1 MLAADKNLLIMFLGG
16 EYALHFLVK
25 VLRDDF
31 FAYFRAEGLFGGV
44 ISFVQHLLNKM
55 VGDFSGNFQ
64 VRHAYGMGVCAFA
77 VSLTWAQIYPF
88 VAFQFYNGAHSET
101 LKLFLVIS
109 FVIWAVLNLAFVC
122 TIDLNYIHTFFSKET
137 AAQYTVGLYKNASDD
152 MMRFDA
158 VFTNRKSFTKAIHGE
173 IKEWVRLNIDRWRL
187 EEQDWFKVA
196 LIHDEFLPIEV
207 YEAEGGA
214 RRRRSSM
221 SLREVIGLAAAP
233 AEENNNTQLV
243 TTDNTQMLNQINEE
257 WKRVAEELYATRS
270 SNHKS
275 NFIHINRIFDENP
288 DMLAGL
294 TSRCPKFNVILSFLL
309 EDRFGLSVK
318 KVDWTKRIADWDE
331 EDLQRV
337 GSSVAT
343 FLRKRKTG
351 DAAMDAW
358 RLEYAQLG
366 ALFREVEGE
375 RASLDD
381 DLSDESREFCFRR
394 LHPLL
399 S

>member
-1 MLAADKNLLIMFLGG
+1 
-16 EYALHFLVK
+16 
-25 VLRDDF
+25 
-31 FAYFRAEGLFGGV
+31 
-44 ISFVQHLLNKM
+44 
-55 VGDFSGNFQ
+55 
-64 VRHAYGMGVCAFA
+64 
-77 VSLTWAQIYPF
+77 
-88 VAFQFYNGAHSET
+88 
-101 LKLFLVIS
+101 
-109 FVIWAVLNLAFVC
+109 
-122 TIDLNYIHTFFSKET
+122 
-137 AAQYTVGLYKNASDD
+137 
-152 MMRFDA
+152 
-158 VFTNRKSFTKAIHGE
+158 
-173 IKEWVRLNIDRWRL
+173 
-187 EEQDWFKVA
+187 
-196 LIHDEFLPIEV
+196 
-207 YEAEGGA
+207 
-214 RRRRSSM
+214 M
-221 SLREVIGLAAAP
+221 SLREVVGLAAAP

-243 TTDNTQMLNQINEE
+243 TSNTQINQNNEE

-318 KVDWTKRIADWDE
+318 KVDWTKRLADWDE

-381 DLSDESREFCFRR
+381 DLSDESREICFRR
-394 LHPLL
+394 LIHY
-399 S
+399 

>member
-1 MLAADKNLLIMFLGG
+1 MRHPYGTGG
-16 EYALHFLVK
+16 MSFSISLV
-25 VLRDDF
+25 
-31 FAYFRAEGLFGGV
+31 
-44 ISFVQHLLNKM
+44 
-55 VGDFSGNFQ
+55 
-64 VRHAYGMGVCAFA
+64 
-77 VSLTWAQIYPF
+77 WAQIFPF
-88 VAFQFYNGAHSET
+88 VALQFYDGAHSET
-101 LKLFLVIS
+101 LKLILYIS

-122 TIDLNYIHTFFSKET
+122 TIDLNYIHTFFCTET
-137 AAQYTVGLYKNASDD
+137 AAQYTILLFKNATDD

-158 VFTNRKSFTKAIHGE
+158 AFSTRKSFTKAIHGE

-196 LIHDEFLPIEV
+196 LIYDEFLPIEV

-243 TTDNTQMLNQINEE
+243 TSNTQINQNKEE

-288 DMLAGL
+288 VMLAGL
-294 TSRCPKFNVILSFLL
+294 TSRCPKFNVILSFCL

-318 KVDWTKRIADWDE
+318 KVDWTKRFEDWDE
-331 EDLQRV
+331 EDLKRV
-337 GSSVAT
+337 GCSVAT

-366 ALFREVEGE
+366 TLFREVEGE
-375 RASLDD
+375 RAKRASLDED
-381 DLSDESREFCFRR
+381 SSDESREMATDIMATSTTTKLTHPFRFAR
-394 LHPLL
+394 SFRSLVSLARFARSFRSLVSLARSFRSLALLVLH
-399 S
+399 

>member
-1 MLAADKNLLIMFLGG
+1 
-16 EYALHFLVK
+16 
-25 VLRDDF
+25 
-31 FAYFRAEGLFGGV
+31 
-44 ISFVQHLLNKM
+44 
-55 VGDFSGNFQ
+55 
-64 VRHAYGMGVCAFA
+64 
-77 VSLTWAQIYPF
+77 
-88 VAFQFYNGAHSET
+88 
-101 LKLFLVIS
+101 
-109 FVIWAVLNLAFVC
+109 VLNLAFVC

-137 AAQYTVGLYKNASDD
+137 AAQYTVGLYKNATDD

-158 VFTNRKSFTKAIHGE
+158 AFSNRKSFTKLIHGE

-214 RRRRSSM
+214 RRRRNSM
-221 SLREVIGLAAAP
+221 SLREVVGLAAAP

-243 TTDNTQMLNQINEE
+243 TTGNTQMFNQINEE

-318 KVDWTKRIADWDE
+318 KVDWTKRLADWDE

-381 DLSDESREFCFRR
+381 DLSDESREICFRR
-394 LHPLL
+394 LIHY
-399 S
+399 